1 MRRSVVAVLFGLVA
15 ACGNSSG
22 TTGDANGGDDD
33 QTGDDAGGTSGPRTV
48 KLTLTNRP
56 MTAAN
61 FSFLVAYQDGSA
73 AWQLAPAP
81 AGDVYSFEINAPNY
95 GVAFACIGTTAGTT
109 TQVRS
114 VTSAYF
120 AVGERTELTLD
131 VPARC
136 SDRQT
141 TMGAVMLNGSVTN
154 RPFNGGTL
162 VAVWGGRSAFV
173 GTQTGNFQLTV
184 QPGTHDLFVVHAVPE
199 GNGDFYTDEVWVAR
213 DVTLT
218 ANTNRTINFNE
229 AQSTTQYAVNI
240 GTVDPAARVT
250 ASTTVYTANGTAAGL
265 VRETMNWETSSLA
278 DAQMKTTDVYD
289 QSIQVSSFAKSAT
302 VTHATN
308 EPGDIDWTAPAPLGA
323 VQSMTATK
331 MPYVILQAT
340 WPAYADVDGYLWNAA
355 QQLSGSQCG
364 GNTSSAC
371 SIVWQAY
378 LSPGV
383 TGAMPA
389 FRMPELA
396 DLAGWKDAFELVSG
410 TQAFGSVTAY
420 TSSAGAGD
428 FPAGVPANGTTRTFV
443 RSDFATT
450 P

>member
-1 MRRSVVAVLFGLVA
+1 LLLGVVV

-22 TTGDANGGDDD
+22 TSTDAGGGDDMP
-33 QTGDDAGGTSGPRTV
+33 GDDGGGPNVPHAV
-48 KLTLTNRP
+48 KLTLKNRP
-56 MTAAN
+56 NNAGN
-61 FSFLVAYQDGSA
+61 FSFIVGFQDGGA

-81 AGDVYSFEINAPNY
+81 SGDTYSFEINAPSY

-109 TQVRS
+109 TQIRS

-136 SDRQT
+136 SDRQA
-141 TMGAVMLNGSVTN
+141 MGNVMLNGNVTN
-154 RPFNGGTL
+154 RPFGGTL
-162 VAVWGGRSAFV
+162 VVAWGNRTAFV
-173 GTQTGNFQLTV
+173 GSQTGNFQLSAP
-184 QPGTHDLFVVHAVPE
+184 PGTHDLFVVHAVPE

-213 DVTLT
+213 DVALS
-218 ANTNRTINFNE
+218 ANGTRSIDFSQ
-229 AQSTTQYAVNI
+229 AQPTTQYY
-240 GTVDPAARVT
+240 VDVSSADPSARVT
-250 ASTTVYTANGTAAGL
+250 STTTLYTANGTQGGL
-265 VRETMNWETSSLA
+265 VRETANWETSSLA

-289 QSIQVSSFAKSAT
+289 QSIQVAVPGRSAT

-308 EPGDIDWTAPAPLGA
+308 APGDIEWKPQMPLGV
-323 VQSMTATK
+323 VQSMVATT
-331 MPYVILQAT
+331 MPYVTLQST
-340 WPAYADVDGYLWNAA
+340 WPAYPDAEGYIWNAT

-364 GNTSSAC
+364 SGLNSAC

-389 FRMPELA
+389 FRMPDLA
-396 DLAGWKDAFELVSG
+396 GLAGWKSTLQLVSG
-410 TQAFGSVTAY
+410 APVVGGVTAF
-420 TSSAGAGD
+420 TSSAGAAD
-428 FPAGVPANGTTRTFV
+428 FPAGVPANGTTRAFL
-443 RSDFATT
+443 RSDYSTT